1 MTLLLRL
8 LTLTGLLALAAC
20 GGYPGDPPPASDQ
33 QVTRLERDIRALG
46 PDVDPE
52 EATRAARIA
61 HDYTHQLAR
70 EYQITDGPI
79 VHNTKVNMGLK
90 PRGLCW
96 HWAKDIEERLNRENF
111 RTLELHRAIANHD
124 SLRLEHSTA
133 IISRKGDSMYDGIV
147 LDGWRDGGV
156 LFFARVED
164 DTRYDWLPRNEVL
177 AAKLGHDRAQAL
189 LAAVDD

>member
-1 MTLLLRL
+1 MPLFLRL

-20 GGYPGDPPPASDQ
+20 GGHPGGPPPPSGG
-33 QVTRLERDIRALG
+33 QVAQLAREIRALG

-52 EATRAARIA
+52 EAQRAARIA
-61 HDYTHQLAR
+61 HDYTHQLAQ

-79 VHNTKVNMGLK
+79 LHNTKVNMGIK

-96 HWAKDIEERLNRENF
+96 HWAKDIEERLKAERF
-111 RTLELHRAIANHD
+111 DTLELHRAIANAD
-124 SLRLEHSTA
+124 SIRLEHSTA
-133 IISRKGDSMYDGIV
+133 IISRRGDSMYDGIV

-164 DTRYDWLPRNEVL
+164 DTRYDWFPRAEVM
-177 AAKLGHDRAQAL
+177 AAKLGRDRAQAL
-189 LAAVDD
+189 LTTSND